1 MGSSRT
7 GLESPGTEGWWT
19 RSQRLRTLAAL
30 AVEVELRDPPTTPV
44 YQRIAAQAAEMRAG
58 GAAFH
63 AIAEHFG
70 VDDHTA
76 ADAVRWFH
84 GEL

>member
-1 MGSSRT
+1 MADNKRLS
-7 GLESPGTEGWWT
+7 LIFWT
-19 RSQRLRTLAAL
+19 RTQRLRTLAEVPL
-30 AVEVELRDPPTTPV
+30 EVEFRVSVPIPV
-44 YQRIAAQAAEMRAG
+44 YQRIAAQAAEMRTRG
-58 GAAFH
+58 VTFH

>member
-1 MGSSRT
+1 M
-7 GLESPGTEGWWT
+7 
-19 RSQRLRTLAAL
+19 QRLRTFA
-30 AVEVELRDPPTTPV
+30 ELRIQVDPCDPPTTPMF
-44 YQRIAAQAAEMRAG
+44 QRIAAQAAEMRRRG
-58 GAAFH
+58 RRFH

-76 ADAVRWFH
+76 AKAVRWFH